1 MAFVRG
7 PFGLRSHAA
16 RYGSG
21 GTVFAAALVC
31 LLWGGAA
38 GSAIVPVP
46 PGKLVA
52 TGDDG
57 LYVLN
62 TNGTGMRRITRS
74 EFDSDPVW
82 SPDGSR
88 IVFERIGGRGATLM
102 IVGSDGSGLRV
113 LSDDVALAPMPRWS
127 PDGKRL
133 AYGGCGGICVL
144 DLVTGARKSF
154 LSGPETVG
162 VDWSPDGKRIVFGG
176 TAALNVVNVQT
187 NARTTIG
194 LPSAAGGAWHP
205 AWSADGSSIAFL
217 GRDDE
222 LLYLAGVSGGLV
234 RPLAH
239 ASSVE
244 VATPDWAPNAPLIAY
259 THGDAVHVVSATI
272 LRDVRLS
279 DDRFG
284 AADPSWTTN
293 GEGLVFVRTRI
304 AGKIGATD
312 LWYVA
317 LSGGARRITS
327 PYPSGAS
334 FTEPAFAKGSVRA
347 VPAARGQRKLK
358 LSTVASHTIKNEIV
372 AVVPAG
378 AGAAVA
384 TFGEFHTCGPNLVW
398 NPPSRRVMAVPD
410 DCGDAQGIGALAA
423 APELVAWT
431 YCQQTNTTDFCALVA
446 GRPGA
451 PPRTLAG
458 GEGVPQPGNLN
469 GDGAHVVFQTWRGK
483 RHPTTLWHVVAH
495 PKPRIERLAERPFTD
510 NIRAV
515 DGGKILL
522 RESARKLTLLDA
534 RARPIRSL
542 RVRTGLGD
550 RVFLTGDTLVVVR
563 SGSISVFDARSGR
576 LRHDWRLVGDAPW
589 VESVRGDLAAYV
601 SGIALHLLRLD
612 TGVDRIV
619 VLPRV
624 GARPSAALSRRGL
637 FVGYSAIDSPRPG
650 RLLLLRIR

>member
-7 PFGLRSHAA
+7 PFGLRSYAA
-16 RYGSG
+16 RYWSR

-31 LLWGGAA
+31 MVWGDAA

-52 TGDDG
+52 NGDDG

-62 TNGTGMRRITRS
+62 TNGTGLRRITRS
-74 EFDSDPVW
+74 DFDHDPVW

-113 LSDDVALAPMPRWS
+113 LPNHVALAPQPRWS

-133 AYGGCGGICVL
+133 AYGGCGGFCVL

-154 LSGPETVG
+154 VSDETVG
-162 VDWSPDGKRIVFGG
+162 VDWSPDGTRIVFGG
-176 TAALNVVNVQT
+176 TAALNVVNVET
-187 NARTTIG
+187 NARTIIA
-194 LPSAAGGAWHP
+194 LPSATGGAWRP
-205 AWSADGSSIAFL
+205 AWSSDGSTIAFL
-217 GRDDE
+217 GSDDE
-222 LLYLAGVSGGLV
+222 RLYVAAVAGGGVRSLAN
-234 RPLAH
+234 

-259 THGDAVHVVSATI
+259 THDEAVHVISATSR
-272 LRDVRLS
+272 RDVRLS
-279 DDRFG
+279 DDRFV
-284 AADPSWTTN
+284 AQDPSWTTN
-293 GEGLVFVRTRI
+293 GEGVIFARTRI
-304 AGKIGATD
+304 PGSFGETD

-327 PYPSGAS
+327 PYPSGAA
-334 FTEPAFAKGSVRA
+334 FTEPDFAKGSVRA
-347 VPAARGQRKLK
+347 VRAARGQRELK

-384 TFGEFHTCGPNLVW
+384 TLGKFHNTCGPNLVW
-398 NPPSRRVMAVPD
+398 NPPSRRVIGVPD
-410 DCGDAQGIGALAA
+410 DCGDAQGINALAA
-423 APELVAWT
+423 APGLVAWS
-431 YCQQTNTTDFCALVA
+431 YCQQTFTTDFCALVA
-446 GRPGA
+446 ARPGA

-458 GEGVPQPGNLN
+458 GEGVPQPGNLH
-469 GDGAHVVFQTWRGK
+469 GDGALVVFQTWRGK
-483 RHPTTLWHVVAH
+483 RHPTTLWHVVAD

-510 NIRAV
+510 DIVAV

-542 RVRTGLGD
+542 HVRTALGD
-550 RVFLTGDTLVVVR
+550 GIFLTGDTLVVVR

-576 LRHDWRLVGDAPW
+576 LRHRWRLVGDAPW

-601 SGIALHLLRLD
+601 SGIALHLFRLD

-619 VLPRV
+619 ALPRV

-637 FVGYSAIDSPRPG
+637 FVGYSAIDSPRR
-650 RLLLLRIR
+650 RLLLLRIP

>member
-1 MAFVRG
+1 M
-7 PFGLRSHAA
+7 
-16 RYGSG
+16 
-21 GTVFAAALVC
+21 
-31 LLWGGAA
+31 
-38 GSAIVPVP
+38 
-46 PGKLVA
+46 
-52 TGDDG
+52 
-57 LYVLN
+57 
-62 TNGTGMRRITRS
+62 
-74 EFDSDPVW
+74 
-82 SPDGSR
+82 
-88 IVFERIGGRGATLM
+88 
-102 IVGSDGSGLRV
+102 
-113 LSDDVALAPMPRWS
+113 
-127 PDGKRL
+127 
-133 AYGGCGGICVL
+133 
-144 DLVTGARKSF
+144 
-154 LSGPETVG
+154 
-162 VDWSPDGKRIVFGG
+162 
-176 TAALNVVNVQT
+176 
-187 NARTTIG
+187 
-194 LPSAAGGAWHP
+194 
-205 AWSADGSSIAFL
+205 
-217 GRDDE
+217 GRDDA

-284 AADPSWTTN
+284 AAGSVVDDERRGSR
-293 GEGLVFVRTRI
+293 LRADRI

-378 AGAAVA
+378 VGAAVA

-410 DCGDAQGIGALAA
+410 DCGDAQGLGASPLRLSSSRGPTASRR
-423 APELVAWT
+423 T
-431 YCQQTNTTDFCALVA
+431 
-446 GRPGA
+446 RPTSARSSRGGLGA

-522 RESARKLTLLDA
+522 RECARELSLLDA
-534 RARPIRSL
+534 HPADPL
-542 RVRTGLGD
+542 APRT
-550 RVFLTGDTLVVVR
+550 
-563 SGSISVFDARSGR
+563 
-576 LRHDWRLVGDAPW
+576 
-589 VESVRGDLAAYV
+589 Y
-601 SGIALHLLRLD
+601 
-612 TGVDRIV
+612 
-619 VLPRV
+619 
-624 GARPSAALSRRGL
+624 
-637 FVGYSAIDSPRPG
+637 RPG
-650 RLLLLRIR
+650 RPRLPYG